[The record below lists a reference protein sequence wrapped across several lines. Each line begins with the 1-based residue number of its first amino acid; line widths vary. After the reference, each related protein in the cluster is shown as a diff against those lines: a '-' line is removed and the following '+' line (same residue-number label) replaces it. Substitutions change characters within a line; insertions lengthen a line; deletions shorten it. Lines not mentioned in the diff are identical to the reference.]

1 MEDEIKAII
10 MLEYGSINNFCKQ
23 FDFPWS
29 TVKAMLTRGINNSS
43 VSNVIKLC
51 DALNLDVEELT
62 KGKLINKHLKESN
75 NDYVVISCT
84 YERGR
89 LSETDKE
96 EIEQFVEFIKYRK
109 KGEL

>member
-1 MEDEIKAII
+1 MEDEIKATII
-10 MLEYGSINNFCKQ
+10 LKYGSINNFCKQ

-29 TVKAMLTRGINNSS
+29 TVKAMLSRGINNSS

-51 DALNLDVEELT
+51 NALNLDIEELT
-62 KGKLINKHLKESN
+62 KGKLVTKHLKESN
-75 NDYVVISCT
+75 ENYVVISCT

-89 LSETDKE
+89 LSETDKK
-96 EIEQFVEFIKYRK
+96 EIIQFVEFIKSRK